1 MKNFRLRHW
10 QPSDAESLVKYA
22 NNANIARYMRDAFP
36 HPYTKADGDNFIQFA
51 MQKLPA
57 SIFAITVDDL
67 AIGGI
72 GLHPQND
79 IYRLN
84 AELGYWLGE
93 PFWGQG
99 IITNAISQIVTY
111 GFENLQIERI
121 YAIPFGSNIG
131 SQKVLE
137 KAGFLLEAKLSKT
150 IVKNNVLED
159 ELIYAIRK
167 VGS

>member
-111 GFENLQIERI
+111 VLKICKLREFMPFHLA
-121 YAIPFGSNIG
+121 AILALKKYWRRLVFCSKPNC
-131 SQKVLE
+131 QKQ
-137 KAGFLLEAKLSKT
+137 LSKT
-150 IVKNNVLED
+150 MYLKMN
-159 ELIYAIRK
+159 
-167 VGS
+167 

>member
-10 QPSDAESLVKYA
+10 QPSDAEGLVKYA